1 MRLLANLA
9 EWNNERKAAKAMCL
23 LKDICDDDLDTAQ
36 TLLVEGFRLMETTM
50 YSDGKLLNTISLS
63 WDQEENTC
71 EIEANVDDVCS
82 QIEDV

>member
-1 MRLLANLA
+1 MKLLANLA
-9 EWNNERKAAKAMCL
+9 EWNNERKAAKAMSL
-23 LKDICDDDLDTAQ
+23 FKDICDDDLDMAQ
-36 TLLVEGFRLMETTM
+36 TLLVEGFRLMETAM
-50 YSDGKLLNTISLS
+50 YSDGKLLNTISLF